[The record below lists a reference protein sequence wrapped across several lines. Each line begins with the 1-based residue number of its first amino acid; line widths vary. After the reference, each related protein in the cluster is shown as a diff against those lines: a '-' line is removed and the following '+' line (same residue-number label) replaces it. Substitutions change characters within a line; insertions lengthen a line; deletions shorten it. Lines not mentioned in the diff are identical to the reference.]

1 MKSEF
6 KSLKPS
12 NDELKVF
19 NPATGLHLK
28 PEGEEVA
35 MSNYWHRRLL
45 SKEVVECEQFVEKKS
60 FKDSKKNN
68 SEV

>member
-12 NDELKVF
+12 NDGLKVF

-28 PEGEEVA
+28 PDGEEVA
-35 MSNYWHRRLL
+35 MSNYWQRRLL
-45 SKEVVECEQFVEKKS
+45 SKEVVECEQLPEKKNV
-60 FKDSKKNN
+60 KDSKKNN